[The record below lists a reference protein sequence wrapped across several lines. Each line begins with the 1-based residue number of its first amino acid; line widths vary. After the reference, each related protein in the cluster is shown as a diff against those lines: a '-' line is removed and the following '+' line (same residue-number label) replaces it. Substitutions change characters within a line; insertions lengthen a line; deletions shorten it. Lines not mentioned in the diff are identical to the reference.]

1 MERKTVRRS
10 RGGGCIHALQRRTCR
25 AGWRVEQRTI
35 TRIVQCDE
43 KCGDTP
49 HFSYKYPK
57 WWLSGLE
64 KYYIIGT
71 LSYCPRLWAADFKKM
86 KGEHHHYDC

>member
-1 MERKTVRRS
+1 MTLLV
-10 RGGGCIHALQRRTCR
+10 
-25 AGWRVEQRTI
+25 
-35 TRIVQCDE
+35 VQSDE
-43 KCGDTP
+43 KCGILP
-49 HFSYKYPK
+49 HLK
-57 WWLSGLE
+57 

>member
-1 MERKTVRRS
+1 MTLLV
-10 RGGGCIHALQRRTCR
+10 
-25 AGWRVEQRTI
+25 
-35 TRIVQCDE
+35 VQSDE
-43 KCGDTP
+43 KCGSIP
-49 HFSYKYPK
+49 HFSHKYLNER
-57 WWLSGLE
+57 LSGLK

>member
-10 RGGGCIHALQRRTCR
+10 RGGERIHPLQQRTCR
-25 AGWRVEQRTI
+25 LGWRVEQRTN

-57 WWLSGLE
+57 
-64 KYYIIGT
+64 
-71 LSYCPRLWAADFKKM
+71 
-86 KGEHHHYDC
+86 